1 MFDMLN
7 RQEQEADENEYDKA
21 MAASFIDVSSFFH
34 QEENRAGINNV
45 AGTTIWT
52 GTNANGGATGPD
64 HAPSTTATLRAGG
77 NSETARLNATTFIDM
92 PQQRYEIVKLTEDV
106 MESGIDAKEWQ
117 QECRRVDRQL

>member
-45 AGTTIWT
+45 AGTTI
-52 GTNANGGATGPD
+52 
-64 HAPSTTATLRAGG
+64 
-77 NSETARLNATTFIDM
+77 
-92 PQQRYEIVKLTEDV
+92 
-106 MESGIDAKEWQ
+106 
-117 QECRRVDRQL
+117 